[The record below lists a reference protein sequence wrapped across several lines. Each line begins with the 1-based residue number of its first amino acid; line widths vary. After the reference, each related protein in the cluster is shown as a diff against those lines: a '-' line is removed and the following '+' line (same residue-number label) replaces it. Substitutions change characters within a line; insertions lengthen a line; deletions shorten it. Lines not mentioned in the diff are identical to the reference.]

1 MTNEDPVEV
10 WERLVRFYR
19 TSTEAMDRHLR
30 DRTGHSLDDYDV
42 LHQIAVHDGAIRMGE
57 LADRLM
63 VAKSSCHRLVA
74 RLVDDGLIER
84 TPGPIDR
91 REVFV
96 GLTVAG
102 RRLHRRMAVV
112 HTRDIQALDLS
123 TIQRNE

>member
-1 MTNEDPVEV
+1 MTNGDPVEA
-10 WERLVRFYR
+10 WERLVRFFR
-19 TSTEAMDRHLR
+19 TTTDAMDRHLR

-57 LADRLM
+57 LAEGLM

-74 RLVDDGLIER
+74 RLVEEALIER
-84 TPGPIDR
+84 TPGLTDR

-96 GLTVAG
+96 ELTTAG
-102 RRLHRRMAVV
+102 RRLHRTMAVI

-123 TIQRNE
+123 ILQRNE